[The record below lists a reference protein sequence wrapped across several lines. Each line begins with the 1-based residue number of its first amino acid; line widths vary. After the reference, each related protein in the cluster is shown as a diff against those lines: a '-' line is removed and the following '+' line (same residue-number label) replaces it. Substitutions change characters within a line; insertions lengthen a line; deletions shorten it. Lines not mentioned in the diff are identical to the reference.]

1 MPQQARALPRL
12 RLSVEGKH
20 GRSLSASEVYPSQA
34 ARLRH
39 IRDSR
44 VVFRLL
50 LFIEHDREL
59 GRLYHHGCVGLENA
73 VEIIVPQVVGRTS
86 TEAHHVEKPVELLL
100 SQQAIDSAFHREN
113 LHIFERLYDAP
124 GSDEGLLPTV
134 IFGRRTERLAPLSG
148 RGRDVGL
155 RGLRVRE
162 VAGVLT
168 EPAVYVVRFGHTI
181 WGTCLDLPEE
191 REHVIDGH
199 LDAVVPVL
207 LRACPFVLDLE
218 EPLCELVVRLRRRRS
233 RVGSSEA
240 VTRGES
246 RGRSQP
252 ALACAAHRFTINAKR
267 DVRAVDDID
276 PVAADLLLDAL
287 VLALF
292 HHPLDVRPVR
302 AVRLV
307 VNLLAELKGDPRVSP
322 SLVKLRVDN
331 GRPGR
336 LDAHL
341 GGWLARG
348 WWSRRRVRMYACG
361 CVCTGAGVGGA
372 AVTNATW

>member
-218 EPLCELVVRLRRRRS
+218 EPLCELVVR
-233 RVGSSEA
+233 
-240 VTRGES
+240 
-246 RGRSQP
+246 
-252 ALACAAHRFTINAKR
+252 RFTINAKR